1 MKKQNINLY
10 LASPRGFCA
19 GVDRAVKIVE
29 ETIKKFGSPVYVRH
43 EIVHNKRVV
52 EDLIKKGAIFVEELN
67 EVPKGAKVIFSA
79 HGVAKEIKEQAKK
92 FNHLTI
98 DATCPLVS
106 KVHKQ
111 TENYSKKGYK
121 VILIGHRGH
130 PEVIGI
136 QGQIKNEIIIIQN
149 ENEDQNLILKK
160 DINLAYV
167 TQTTLSIDDTKN
179 IITILKRKFPS
190 IIGPELEDI
199 CYATQNRQVA
209 VNKLADNSDL
219 VLVIGGENSSNTQ
232 RLAEIVQKKNIP
244 VYRISCAEEIQK
256 NWLND
261 KKNIGITAG
270 ASSPE
275 VLITEVINYLKD
287 TLKNVKIIQVEG
299 VKENITF
306 KPLESF
312 T

>member
-1 MKKQNINLY
+1 MKDSVNIL

-19 GVDRAVKIVE
+19 GVKRAIEMVE
-29 ETIKKFGSPVYVRH
+29 LAIKKHGAPIYVRH

-52 EDLIKKGAIFVEELN
+52 EDLTKKGAIFVEELN
-67 EVPKGAKVIFSA
+67 EVPKGSKVIFSA

-136 QGQIKNEIIIIQN
+136 QGQINNEIIIIQN
-149 ENEDQNLILKK
+149 ESEAQNLILKK
-160 DINLAYV
+160 NINLAYV

-179 IITILKRKFPS
+179 IITILKRKFPN

-219 VLVIGGENSSNTQ
+219 VLVIGGENSSNTK

>member
-1 MKKQNINLY
+1 MIDSVNIL

-19 GVDRAVKIVE
+19 GVKRAIEMVE
-29 ETIKKFGSPVYVRH
+29 LAIKKHGAPIYVRH

-52 EDLIKKGAIFVEELN
+52 EDLTKKGAIFVEELN
-67 EVPKGAKVIFSA
+67 EVPKGSKVIFSA

-136 QGQIKNEIIIIQN
+136 QGQIKNKIIIIQN
-149 ENEDQNLILKK
+149 ENEAKNLIMKK
-160 DINLAYV
+160 DENLAYV
-167 TQTTLSIDDTKN
+167 TQTTLSIDDTKS
-179 IITILKRKFPS
+179 IIAILKRKFPS

-275 VLITEVINYLKD
+275 VLITEVINYLKG

>member
-1 MKKQNINLY
+1 MKDSVNIL

-19 GVDRAVKIVE
+19 GVKRAIEMVE
-29 ETIKKFGSPVYVRH
+29 LAIKKHGAPIYVRH

-121 VILIGHRGH
+121 VILIGHKGH

-136 QGQIKNEIIIIQN
+136 QGQINNEIIIIQN
-149 ENEDQNLILKK
+149 ENEAQNLILKK

-179 IITILKRKFPS
+179 IITILKRKFPN

-219 VLVIGGENSSNTQ
+219 VLVIGGENSSNTK

-256 NWLND
+256 NWLKD

>member
-1 MKKQNINLY
+1 MKDSVNIL

-19 GVDRAVKIVE
+19 GVKRAIEMVE
-29 ETIKKFGSPVYVRH
+29 LAIKKHGAPIYVRH

-136 QGQIKNEIIIIQN
+136 QGQINNEIIIIQN
-149 ENEDQNLILKK
+149 ENEAQNLILKK
-160 DINLAYV
+160 DLNLAYV
-167 TQTTLSIDDTKN
+167 TQTTLSIDDTKS

-209 VNKLADNSDL
+209 VNKLADNSDV

-256 NWLND
+256 NWLSD

-275 VLITEVINYLKD
+275 ILISEVINYLKD
-287 TLKNVKIIQVEG
+287 TFKNVKIINVEG

>member
-1 MKKQNINLY
+1 MKDSVNIL

-19 GVDRAVKIVE
+19 GVKRAIEMVE
-29 ETIKKFGSPVYVRH
+29 LAIKKHGAPIYVRH

-121 VILIGHRGH
+121 VILIGHKGH

-136 QGQIKNEIIIIQN
+136 QGQINNEIIIIQN
-149 ENEDQNLILKK
+149 ENEAQNLILKK

-179 IITILKRKFPS
+179 IITILKRKFPN

-275 VLITEVINYLKD
+275 VLIKEVINYLKD

>member
-1 MKKQNINLY
+1 MKDSVNIL

-19 GVDRAVKIVE
+19 GVKRAIEMVE
-29 ETIKKFGSPVYVRH
+29 LAIKKHGAPIYVRH

-52 EDLIKKGAIFVEELN
+52 EDLTTKGAIFVEELN
-67 EVPKGAKVIFSA
+67 EVPKGSKVIFSA

-136 QGQIKNEIIIIQN
+136 QGQINNEIIIIQN
-149 ENEDQNLILKK
+149 ENEAQNLILKK
-160 DINLAYV
+160 DMNLAYV

-179 IITILKRKFPS
+179 IITILKRKFPN